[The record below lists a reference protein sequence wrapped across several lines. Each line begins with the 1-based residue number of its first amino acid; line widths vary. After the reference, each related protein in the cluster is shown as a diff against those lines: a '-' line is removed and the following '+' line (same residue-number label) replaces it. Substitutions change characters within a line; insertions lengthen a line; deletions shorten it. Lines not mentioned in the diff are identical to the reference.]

1 MQDAIKKADVLIE
14 ALPYIKAF
22 HGKTIL
28 IKYGGSILDEDKI
41 RQGVIEDIIFLNFIG
56 IKTILVH
63 GGGPQIS
70 QRMKAASIKTEFIEG
85 MRYTDEATLKI
96 VNEELGALNK
106 KIVTEIA
113 SHKVKVRG
121 LFGDKDDI
129 IFAEK
134 KKAKKDLGLVGEIT
148 DINIEKLS
156 KALEKDNIL
165 VISPMGK
172 DKKGTVYNINADDAA
187 SQIAGKLAAE
197 KFVLLTNVLGIMR
210 DTQDAGSLIS
220 TLSIGEAKKLVKD
233 KVVSE
238 GMIPK
243 VNSCVLAIEL
253 GVKKTHIV
261 DARIP
266 HALLLEI
273 FTNTGI
279 GTEIIK

>member
-1 MQDAIKKADVLIE
+1 MQEAIKKADVLIE

-22 HGKTIL
+22 HGKTIV

-41 RQGVIEDIIFLNFIG
+41 RQGVIEDIVFLNFIG

-85 MRYTDEATLKI
+85 MRYTDETTLKI
-96 VNEELGALNK
+96 VSEELAKLNK
-106 KIVTEIA
+106 KLVSEIY
-113 SHKVKVRG
+113 SHGVKVKG
-121 LFGDKDDI
+121 LLGEKDDI

-134 KKAKKDLGLVGEIT
+134 RKAKKDLGLVGEISE
-148 DINIEKLS
+148 INVEKLH
-156 KALEKDNIL
+156 KILEKENIL

-172 DKKGTVYNINADDAA
+172 DKKGTIYNINADDAA
-187 SQIAGKLAAE
+187 SQLAGMLKAE

-210 DTQDAGSLIS
+210 DVQDNASLIS
-220 TLSIGEAKKLVKD
+220 TLNISEAKKLVKD

-243 VNSCVLAIEL
+243 VNSCVRAIEL
-253 GVKKTHIV
+253 GVKKTHVI